1 MLSSPYAASMATL
14 TVRDLDD
21 SVRDRLRV
29 LAAQHGRSMEAEVRA
44 ILTEAVA
51 SPMERSLID
60 TLQAFSAVLADS
72 GYDLEPMPRQ
82 PARDP
87 FA

>member
-1 MLSSPYAASMATL
+1 MATL

-51 SPMERSLID
+51 SPVERSLID
-60 TLQAFSAVLADS
+60 TLQAFSTVLADS
-72 GYDLEPMPRQ
+72 GYDLEPMPRR

>member
-1 MLSSPYAASMATL
+1 MATL

-29 LAAQHGRSMEAEVRA
+29 RAAHHGRSMEAEVRA

-51 SPMERSLID
+51 SPVETSLSD
-60 TLQAFSAVLADS
+60 SLRAFSAALADS

-82 PARDP
+82 PGRDP

>member
-1 MLSSPYAASMATL
+1 MATL

-29 LAAQHGRSMEAEVRA
+29 QAAQHGRSMEAEARA

-51 SPMERSLID
+51 SPVERSLID
-60 TLQAFSAVLADS
+60 TLQAFSAALADS
-72 GYDLEPMPRQ
+72 GYDLEPMPGQ

>member
-1 MLSSPYAASMATL
+1 MATL

-29 LAAQHGRSMEAEVRA
+29 RAAQHGRSMEAEARA

-51 SPMERSLID
+51 SPVERSLID
-60 TLQAFSAVLADS
+60 TLQAFSAALADS
-72 GYDLEPMPRQ
+72 GYDLEPMPGQ